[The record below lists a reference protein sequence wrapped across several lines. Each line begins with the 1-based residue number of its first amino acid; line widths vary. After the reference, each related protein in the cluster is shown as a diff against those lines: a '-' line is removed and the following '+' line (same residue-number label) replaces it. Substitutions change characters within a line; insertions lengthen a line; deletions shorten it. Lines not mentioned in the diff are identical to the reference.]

1 MTISSKM
8 PYPTISIYGS
18 TKSFIRFFTRALR
31 FEMKPFGIH
40 VTCLMPGATATSLYD
55 TDDLPLNQL
64 MSFGL
69 MKRPETAA
77 KSGVEALFKIRSVSI
92 PGIFNK
98 MVMMF
103 IPFIPGILIDM
114 IYQKKLKRES
124 N

>member
-1 MTISSKM
+1 
-8 PYPTISIYGS
+8 
-18 TKSFIRFFTRALR
+18 
-31 FEMKPFGIH
+31 
-40 VTCLMPGATATSLYD
+40 MPGATATSLYD